1 MKLNN
6 KIELFFFLSLQFKL
20 VRTHKKEQLSRI
32 QSKLNKTIL

>member
-6 KIELFFFLSLQFKL
+6 KIELFSLQFKL

-32 QSKLNKTIL
+32 QSELNTTIL